1 MPSAA
6 MNPSGGQNDFFA
18 LANSGSTL
26 PLSPNADPRGAPAP
40 LIANTP
46 VGGGKGG
53 GVLGQLMPR
62 PTQGQFAPLAPQGQF
77 NVNQAAAGGL
87 QQAMMGTQAGMGFQP
102 IMTRAIGYNPA
113 QASRYISQYQNPYES
128 QVVQSVLTDLGGAQQ
143 QSLNQLGAEAT
154 QARAFGGSR
163 HGIAEAET
171 RKSYAQQAADAAAQ
185 MRQQGFNTALGAA
198 QAQAAAQTAAN
209 QFGATAG
216 MNVQQQNFANQL
228 AALGARQGAAS
239 QLGGLASQAFQTGQ
253 TIQQQQAQ
261 QGLLQQGLQQ
271 ALIDA
276 ARGQYAG
283 YTGAPQAALGAPL
296 AALGA
301 TTVPQS
307 TTETKDPGLFSYLQ
321 LAAGLPGVSDAR
333 LKKNVTAKGK
343 IGNVNFYTWDWNDAG
358 KKIADPAQPTFG
370 VIADEL
376 QKTHPHLVARGNDGY
391 LRVNY
396 AGLAS
401 DLENAA

>member
-1 MPSAA
+1 MRDI
-6 MNPSGGQNDFFA
+6 GQ
-18 LANSGSTL
+18 
-26 PLSPNADPRGAPAP
+26 
-40 LIANTP
+40 
-46 VGGGKGG
+46 
-53 GVLGQLMPR
+53 Q
-62 PTQGQFAPLAPQGQF
+62 
-77 NVNQAAAGGL
+77 
-87 QQAMMGTQAGMGFQP
+87 
-102 IMTRAIGYNPA
+102 
-113 QASRYISQYQNPYES
+113 
-128 QVVQSVLTDLGGAQQ
+128 QQ
-143 QSLNQLGAEAT
+143 QSLNQLGAQAT

-171 RKSYAQQAADAAAQ
+171 RKGYTQAAADAAAQ

-239 QLGGLASQAFQTGQ
+239 QLGGLANQAFQTGQ

-276 ARGQYAG
+276 ARAQYAG

-301 TTVPQS
+301 APVPQS
-307 TTETKDPGLFSYLQ
+307 TTQSQQPGLFNYLQ
-321 LAAGLPGVSDAR
+321 LAAGLP
-333 LKKNVTAKGK
+333 
-343 IGNVNFYTWDWNDAG
+343 F
-358 KKIADPAQPTFG
+358 
-370 VIADEL
+370 
-376 QKTHPHLVARGNDGY
+376 
-391 LRVNY
+391 
-396 AGLAS
+396 
-401 DLENAA
+401 

>member
-1 MPSAA
+1 MAGSAIGGGAVPVGMLGNTLAQGAIGGPLVPMPQ
-6 MNPSGGQNDFFA
+6 PPA
-18 LANSGSTL
+18 L
-26 PLSPNADPRGAPAP
+26 
-40 LIANTP
+40 
-46 VGGGKGG
+46 GGGKGG
-53 GVLGQLMPR
+53 GQPSMPR

-102 IMTRAIGYNPA
+102 IMTRAIGYNPT

-143 QSLNQLGAEAT
+143 KSLNQLGAEAT

-171 RKSYAQQAADAAAQ
+171 RKSYAQQAADTAAQ

-239 QLGGLASQAFQTGQ
+239 QLGGLANQAFQTGQ

-276 ARGQYAG
+276 ARAQYAG
-283 YTGAPQAALGAPL
+283 YIGAPNAALQAPL
-296 AALGA
+296 AALGV
-301 TTVPQS
+301 TPVPQS
-307 TTETKDPGLFSYLQ
+307 TTQSQQPGLFNYLQ
-321 LAAGLPGVSDAR
+321 FAAGLP
-333 LKKNVTAKGK
+333 
-343 IGNVNFYTWDWNDAG
+343 I
-358 KKIADPAQPTFG
+358 
-370 VIADEL
+370 
-376 QKTHPHLVARGNDGY
+376 
-391 LRVNY
+391 
-396 AGLAS
+396 
-401 DLENAA
+401 

>member
-1 MPSAA
+1 MAGSAIGGGAVPVGMLGNTLAQGAIGGPLVPMPQ
-6 MNPSGGQNDFFA
+6 PPA
-18 LANSGSTL
+18 L
-26 PLSPNADPRGAPAP
+26 
-40 LIANTP
+40 
-46 VGGGKGG
+46 GGGKGG
-53 GVLGQLMPR
+53 GQPSMPR

-102 IMTRAIGYNPA
+102 TMTRAIGYNPA

-143 QSLNQLGAEAT
+143 KSLNQLGAEAT

-171 RKSYAQQAADAAAQ
+171 RKSYAQQAADTAAQ

-239 QLGGLASQAFQTGQ
+239 QLGGLANQAFQTGQ

-283 YTGAPQAALGAPL
+283 YIGAPNAALQAPL
-296 AALGA
+296 AALGV
-301 TTVPQS
+301 TPVPQS
-307 TTETKDPGLFSYLQ
+307 GTKSLQPGLFNYLQ
-321 LAAGLPGVSDAR
+321 LAAGLP
-333 LKKNVTAKGK
+333 
-343 IGNVNFYTWDWNDAG
+343 F
-358 KKIADPAQPTFG
+358 
-370 VIADEL
+370 
-376 QKTHPHLVARGNDGY
+376 
-391 LRVNY
+391 
-396 AGLAS
+396 
-401 DLENAA
+401 